1 MSRYDESPSTELENE
16 MTDAFSVAPYDGEN
30 PDAVYDL
37 ILPIQREE
45 FGVAITREAQP
56 DLADISS
63 FYQHGNGNFW
73 LAVRSGTVIGTI
85 ALKDIGG
92 GQVALRKMFVRRQ
105 ERGSGVAKALLDT
118 ALAWARARGVT
129 DIFLGTTALY
139 LAAHR
144 FYEKNGFVEIDKS
157 ALPQAFPVMSVD
169 TKFYRYRL

>member
-1 MSRYDESPSTELENE
+1 
-16 MTDAFSVAPYDGEN
+16 MTDAFGVAPYGGEN
-30 PDAVYDL
+30 PDAIYDL

-56 DLADISS
+56 DLADIPA
-63 FYQHGNGNFW
+63 FYQQGHGNFW
-73 LAVRSGTVIGTI
+73 LAVRSGAVVGTI
-85 ALKDIGG
+85 ALKDIGN

-118 ALAWARARGVT
+118 ALVWARARGVT

-157 ALPQAFPVMSVD
+157 DLPGTFPVMAVD
-169 TKFYRYRL
+169 TKFYHYTL

>member
-1 MSRYDESPSTELENE
+1 
-16 MTDAFSVAPYDGEN
+16 MTDPVVAPYAGEN
-30 PDAVYDL
+30 PDAIYDL

-56 DLADISS
+56 DLADIPA
-63 FYQHGNGNFW
+63 FYQQGNGNFW
-73 LAVRSGTVIGTI
+73 LAARSGTVVGTI
-85 ALKDIGG
+85 ALKDIGN
-92 GQVALRKMFVRRQ
+92 GQAALRKMFVRRQ

-118 ALAWARARGVT
+118 ALAWARTRGVT

-157 ALPQAFPVMSVD
+157 DLPATFPVMSVD
-169 TKFYRYRL
+169 TKFYRYTL

>member
-1 MSRYDESPSTELENE
+1 
-16 MTDAFSVAPYDGEN
+16 MTDAFVVAPYSGEN
-30 PDAVYDL
+30 PDAIYDL

-56 DLADISS
+56 DLAGIPS
-63 FYQHGNGNFW
+63 FYQQGNGNFW
-73 LAVRSGTVIGTI
+73 LATRSGTVIGTI
-85 ALKDIGG
+85 ALKDIGD

-105 ERGSGVAKALLDT
+105 ERGSGAAKALLDT

-144 FYEKNGFVEIDKS
+144 FYEKNGFVEIDKTT
-157 ALPQAFPVMSVD
+157 LPQAFPLMSVD